1 MKFRVDALSSAA
13 IASLAL
19 LTVALGGSA
28 LAQDKPD
35 VIRIFSHPVH
45 ERVATGNQGGDITAK
60 WQSETGIAV
69 EWNTLDV
76 APLGDRL
83 FREMTLPE
91 TSVSPRRRSRRECWR
106 RRAGSRRAPRL
117 PADRPA

>member
-1 MKFRVDALSSAA
+1 MKTRVDTFSRGM
-13 IASLAL
+13 IAG
-19 LTVALGGSA
+19 VALITAALAGSA

-45 ERVATGNQGGDITAK
+45 ERVSTGDQGGDITAK
-60 WQSETGIAV
+60 WQSETGISV
-69 EWNTLDV
+69 EWTTLDV

-91 TSVSPRRRSRRECWR
+91 TSVDIGFLLD
-106 RRAGSRRAPRL
+106 RRALPRI
-117 PADRPA
+117 ADLLEPLNDHREKL